1 MVDSINHSFKM
12 ISRGRLLLSYRKAGL
27 ARLSSSSSTR
37 GQQQETLETTHGI
50 NEEDASSSSYPV
62 KKDTRK
68 FISFF
73 DEVDAYMAE
82 GKSQNQNTTA
92 STHNRNPSN
101 SSGLDRSAIVMTD
114 PVSGKSRSILDS
126 FPIPSN
132 VPQSENADTFDKNA
146 YQEYVGILED
156 IDRESKKRGGE
167 GSQAFPAISK
177 WLRSES
183 RLRVYHLPALD
194 RSIADGGVNPSA
206 MELRD
211 DLEKQR
217 IDFIEKL
224 SIDEEA
230 YEFAKLVLTRIGRL
244 CAKRAKSRPLEIAWE
259 KVKEAGMLLKNDTLG
274 NYLYVVSTYPS
285 MSLSMGPLESIFDV
299 LETNTEVTSFEDK
312 DTNFKADKKSLKND
326 ISEEIAAFNDII
338 YAPTDQTTSIRVKA
352 LVKKGN
358 AKDAEKLVNDVS
370 VDFFNGVLN
379 FVLLSSASLFSV
391 WYDKTSTENIPT
403 HIEAIF
409 APR

>member
-1 MVDSINHSFKM
+1 M
-12 ISRGRLLLSYRKAGL
+12 ISRGRLLLFYRKAGL

-37 GQQQETLETTHGI
+37 GQQQEILETTHDI
-50 NEEDASSSSYPV
+50 NEEDAASSSSYPV
-62 KKDTRK
+62 KENTPK
-68 FISFF
+68 FLSFF

-92 STHNRNPSN
+92 SMHTRHPSN
-101 SSGLDRSAIVMTD
+101 PSGLDRSAILMTD
-114 PVSGKSRSILDS
+114 PVSGKRRSILDA
-126 FPIPSN
+126 FPIPSD

-146 YQEYVGILED
+146 HQEYVGILEEVD
-156 IDRESKKRGGE
+156 KESQKRGGQ
-167 GSQAFPAISK
+167 GSQAFPAISE
-177 WLRSES
+177 WLRSET
-183 RLRVYHLPALD
+183 RLRAYHLPALD
-194 RSIADGGVNPSA
+194 KAIADGGTNPSA
-206 MELRD
+206 MDLRD

-230 YEFAKLVLTRIGRL
+230 YEFAKLVLTKIGRL
-244 CAKRAKSRPLEIAWE
+244 CAKRAKSRPLDVAWE
-259 KVKEAGMLLKNDTLG
+259 KVKESGMLLKNDTLG

-299 LETNTEVTSFEDK
+299 LETNVEVTSIEGK
-312 DTNFKADKKSLKND
+312 DSNFRTDEKSSKND

-358 AKDAEKLVNDVS
+358 AKDAEKLVNEVS
-370 VDFFNGVLN
+370 VEILRVN
-379 FVLLSSASLFSV
+379 
-391 WYDKTSTENIPT
+391 
-403 HIEAIF
+403 
-409 APR
+409 